1 MIIIEKTFQPSVV
14 VSDSGMGSAMDSHS
28 GVHCVCIPPTTCTI
42 LPFSLP
48 WWFRIVAWV
57 LLWTVTLVCV
67 VFVTFYGISF
77 ADEKCRKWL
86 SSFFISLFTS
96 VLLTQPIKVC
106 ISLSLA
112 T

>member
-1 MIIIEKTFQPSVV
+1 MTLYKIMAFLLF
-14 VSDSGMGSAMDSHS
+14 
-28 GVHCVCIPPTTCTI
+28 C
-42 LPFSLP
+42 SLP
-48 WWFRIVAWV
+48 WWFLIVAWV

-106 ISLSLA
+106 THNIQI
-112 T
+112 